1 MSTADQQR
9 WDERYAA
16 GAYADRSHPSAALAR
31 WLPHLSLPPG
41 SRVLDVACGAGRNA
55 CFLAEQGQQVLAVD
69 GSKVAIERV
78 RQTAAARQLRVETR
92 VLDLEPGLPATA
104 GPFALIVLVRYVNVL
119 LLSQLPALLA
129 PGGYL
134 FVEEHLRVPGTPR
147 WPVAGP
153 GRAAFRV
160 APGSLPAAVPS
171 LCCLSLEEGYC
182 ADPDGRRVALAR
194 MLARRLPAAPS

>member
-1 MSTADQQR
+1 MSAADQKR
-9 WDERYAA
+9 WNERYAA
-16 GAYADRSHPSAALAR
+16 GAYGDRSHPSAALAR
-31 WLPHLSLPPG
+31 WLPRLSLPPG
-41 SRVLDVACGAGRNA
+41 SRALDLACGAGRNA
-55 CFLAEQGQQVLAVD
+55 CYLAEQGHQVVAVD
-69 GSKVAIERV
+69 GSAVAIERL
-78 RQTAAARQLRVETR
+78 QLTAAARQLTVETR
-92 VLDLEPGLPATA
+92 ILDLEPGLSAAA
-104 GPFALIVLVRYVNVL
+104 GTFALIVLVRYVNFR

-134 FVEEHLRVPGTPR
+134 FVEEHLQVPGAPR
-147 WPVAGP
+147 WPLAGP

-194 MLARRLPAAPS
+194 MLARRRPASV